1 MEQVLHL
8 ARMMAEMR
16 LAEYEG
22 ARIAKI
28 SWRKEPR
35 PGMGYGVRFQKH
47 GTRFLRIVCCE
58 TKQPLM
64 GEISA
69 SLMLGKGGVGKSQS
83 VPKEERILKQ
93 TGTTWRCFSYAEVLA
108 FVAAAGDANSIHRQE
123 PAIVPGMLILQE
135 LLGEHPMA
143 QRMEIRFFSRFIV
156 RRWFIFCLIRRD
168 IRRWRRANGN
178 SSIASRK
185 GNVPIRN
192 IRDIIEGRVSDCKER
207 GKRIE
212 V

>member
-143 QRMEIRFFSRFIV
+143 QRMEIRFFQPLYCEEVVHLLPDKAGYSAMAKGERKFFYCIWKRECSDTRHSRHY
-156 RRWFIFCLIRRD
+156 
-168 IRRWRRANGN
+168 
-178 SSIASRK
+178 
-185 GNVPIRN
+185 
-192 IRDIIEGRVSDCKER
+192 
-207 GKRIE
+207 
-212 V
+212 